1 MAVSNKIP
9 HRLDLVVDFVNTLDV
24 EEKTDALATPDGVA
38 RWLGEKGLPEPAAG
52 SLGETER
59 LRAIE
64 LREALRELLLEHNGG
79 PADTRAAQVLE
90 DIARGGELGVHFAA
104 DGAAELVPGRR
115 GFAGALAT
123 LLVPVA
129 EGSRDGSWQRVKACR
144 AGDCLW
150 AFYDRSRNRSGVWC
164 NMAVCGNRSKV
175 RAYRQRS
182 PRQ

>member
-24 EEKTDALATPDGVA
+24 EEETDALATPDGLG
-38 RWLGEKGLPEPAAG
+38 RWLGEKALLEPAAG

-90 DIARGGELGVHFAA
+90 DVARGGDESK
-104 DGAAELVPGRR
+104 GAGRR
-115 GFAGALAT
+115 GDQDPEFHRETSLR
-123 LLVPVA
+123 P
-129 EGSRDGSWQRVKACR
+129 SRA
-144 AGDCLW
+144 
-150 AFYDRSRNRSGVWC
+150 DRFVERR
-164 NMAVCGNRSKV
+164 
-175 RAYRQRS
+175 
-182 PRQ
+182 P